1 MLSDVIM
8 ETCHFFAHITHQQIR
23 AIYHNPERSIGR
35 NDMKMS
41 NVSKS

>member
-8 ETCHFFAHITHQQIR
+8 EKNNFAHIKHQQIR
-23 AIYHNPERSIGR
+23 AVYHNSERSIGR

-41 NVSKS
+41 KASKS